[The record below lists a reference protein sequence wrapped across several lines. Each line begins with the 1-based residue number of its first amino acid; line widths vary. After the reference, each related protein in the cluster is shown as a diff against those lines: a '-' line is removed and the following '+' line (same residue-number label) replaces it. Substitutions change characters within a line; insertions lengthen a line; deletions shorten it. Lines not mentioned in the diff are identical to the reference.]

1 MKKISAVQ
9 NEEARIAKKFVL
21 KIGQL
26 KESGPRTAVAAAAAA
41 VQNGPG
47 GGDAAATPQQA
58 QQEAPGETG
67 PGVDHYKGL
76 LERRTADVEDRDA
89 ALSKSER

>member
-1 MKKISAVQ
+1 MAQRKIV
-9 NEEARIAKKFVL
+9 
-21 KIGQL
+21 QL
-26 KESGPRTAVAAAAAA
+26 KESGPRTAVAAAAV
-41 VQNGPG
+41 VQNGPGGG

-58 QQEAPGETG
+58 QQHQAPAETG

>member
-1 MKKISAVQ
+1 MAQRKIV
-9 NEEARIAKKFVL
+9 
-21 KIGQL
+21 QL
-26 KESGPRTAVAAAAAA
+26 KESGPRTAVAAAAV

-58 QQEAPGETG
+58 QQHQAPAETG